1 MEPHDKP
8 SLIRLD
14 NGETIVAIIIS
25 ESEQTLT
32 VTFPLEL
39 VRFPI
44 GPNMETTSIR
54 PWATWTDDK
63 EFHIRQNKIISISNL
78 KEEYVDGY
86 LKILWNETNPDL
98 LEESEFDKGWEEDEE
113 IERWLEEH
121 GTDEK
126 VILH

>member
-14 NGETIVAIIIS
+14 NGEQIVAIIIS
-25 ESEQTLT
+25 ESEQPLT

-39 VRFPI
+39 GRLPI

-86 LKILWNETNPDL
+86 LKILWNETNPGL
-98 LEESEFDKGWEEDEE
+98 LEEEEDED

>member
-86 LKILWNETNPDL
+86 LKILWNNL
-98 LEESEFDKGWEEDEE
+98 LQKKS
-113 IERWLEEH
+113 
-121 GTDEK
+121 
-126 VILH
+126 LHKRLVFCLQYQLNHH